1 MGYTNQ
7 PEEVIDELAN
17 ILKSQNESSL
27 TEETEQPVQ
36 EEQTEVQETG
46 EVQQEEPTLENAEMP
61 EQESS
66 EITAEDYEAM
76 RAELEKLKSAGNN
89 VDVHHM
95 NHLLLLNH
103 LIIIYVNQMLR
114 KIYYLLHYQLQ
125 ISNQLM
131 HHLMNFH
138 LLNLQLV
145 NLQLE
150 LYYQLHLL

>member
-36 EEQTEVQETG
+36 EEQAEVQEAG

-66 EITAEDYEAM
+66 EIT
-76 RAELEKLKSAGNN
+76 KLQPR
-89 VDVHHM
+89 
-95 NHLLLLNH
+95 
-103 LIIIYVNQMLR
+103 ITR
-114 KIYYLLHYQLQ
+114 R
-125 ISNQLM
+125 
-131 HHLMNFH
+131 
-138 LLNLQLV
+138 
-145 NLQLE
+145 
-150 LYYQLHLL
+150 